1 MVVFSNKAYNAIIR
15 ESFDKDPVET
25 GGILLGHVLDN
36 GIWIVMEV
44 LPPGIHCIFER
55 AYFEYDDA
63 FVNYLA
69 QSVANQYKIPLE
81 LLGLWHRHPGS
92 MDFFSSTDD
101 QTNSTFAAQND
112 YGVISGL
119 VNIDPQFR
127 LTMYHLNQGRQF
139 ISGVRPAY
147 EKVAIEV
154 GDDII
159 PEEYFELR
167 YYDGEESNLHP
178 HVERNTRQ
186 ARETRISSSDRV
198 EHHEGTTG
206 SIDIQKI
213 LDENMRKGSGG
224 DSDGSTL
231 ESSKKTLEERVAEA
245 IRFFRR
251 NRFILILLLVFLFGL
266 SLKASWEHIKKVPKV
281 ISEWVHKDN
290 NNPEQATVPTHSL
303 EVGQTVDLSEYLPT
317 NWDKKG
323 VTYSSD
329 SKSVQINM
337 NKGKAVSSGD
347 ATITAKTKKGD
358 KAIIVKIIVAT
369 QQYQLNHERIT
380 LLVGDSCQLEL
391 TPNLVRVQWESDNT
405 AIATISQRGL
415 IVAISPG
422 ETTIHAYADGD
433 EVACCSIK
441 INDSADNTQSSDS
454 FTPYTLVVDN
464 GPFSESGSLNVGAS
478 HTLKYKTN
486 LPEQELS
493 KIVWESSDTSVA
505 SIDSQGKI
513 RTYKAGTAVITV
525 KYNEL
530 SSSWQLTVKE
540 K

>member
-101 QTNSTFAAQND
+101 QTNSTFAAQNN

-127 LTMYHLNQGRQF
+127 LTMYHLNQGRNF
-139 ISGVRPAY
+139 MSGVRPAY
-147 EKVAIEV
+147 EKVSIEV

-167 YYDGEESNLHP
+167 YYDGEGSNLHP

-186 ARETRISSSDRV
+186 ARETRISSSDR
-198 EHHEGTTG
+198 EERHEGTTG
-206 SIDIQKI
+206 SINIQKI
-213 LDENMRKGSGG
+213 LDENMRKENGG
-224 DSDGSTL
+224 HPDGSSS
-231 ESSKKTLEERVAEA
+231 ESSKKTLEERVADA

-251 NRFILILLLVFLFGL
+251 NRFILILLLVLLFGL
-266 SLKASWEHIKKVPKV
+266 SLKASWENIKKFPKV

-290 NNPEQATVPTHSL
+290 NNSEQALAPTHSL
-303 EVGQTVDLSEYLPT
+303 EVGQIVNLSEYLPT

-329 SKSVQINM
+329 SKSVQIDM
-337 NKGKAVSSGD
+337 DKGKAVSSGE
-347 ATITAKTKKGD
+347 ATISAKTNKGE

-369 QQYQLNHERIT
+369 QRYQLNYERLT

-391 TPNLVRVQWESDNT
+391 TPNPVRVQWESDNT

-422 ETTIHAYADGD
+422 ETMIHAYADND
-433 EVACCSIK
+433 EVACCSIV
-441 INDSADNTQSSDS
+441 INASADNTQSSDS

-464 GPFSESGSLNVGAS
+464 GPFSESGTLNVGAS

-486 LPEQELS
+486 LPEHELS

-525 KYNEL
+525 KCNEL